1 MKLIYNLGG
10 DFDMNI
16 LSLFNGLGGL
26 PLACDRANISY
37 DKCYYSEIDK
47 YANKVME
54 KNYPDSIP
62 LGDVTKW
69 KEWDIDWSSIGL
81 VSAGFP
87 CFAKGS
93 SVMTKMGYKDISEVE
108 IGDLVMTHKNRWKEV
123 ITIFNKENLI
133 YKVKAQGL
141 VETETTEEHPYL
153 VSKMFRVNGKRVFSK
168 PDWVEVKDLKVGD
181 FICYPKILNENN
193 PLNLTLDEA
202 YLIGRYIADGHTTM
216 HNRTETGRENER
228 FYNLILSVGSH
239 KIPNTPIKHHLHKH
253 TQSTH
258 RMVFSNKRLVNIV
271 EEYCGR
277 GAKNKVISPVL
288 LELPKDL
295 LEQLVCGLLDG
306 DGSSKDGIYS
316 LTTVSKNLVMSLN
329 LAIMKLYGVVGNI
342 TYTERPPK
350 TVICGRTVNQSDTYT
365 LRFTKEVRKQK
376 HYHETDDYFL
386 APIKGVV
393 ETGSFKDVY
402 NIEVDVDNSYTVNNC
417 IVHNCQ
423 AWSVAGQQQGDKDER
438 GMLFWTTLEVISQ
451 VLKHNPNAK
460 FLMENVKMKK
470 EFEQYITYHTEQ
482 ALGDVEKILIN
493 SALVSAQNRNRYYWT
508 NFKVEQPEDKGILLK
523 DIFTGGID
531 ITESVLKKPVGTST
545 YRNTWK
551 NMVSLY
557 AKSKCLTAS
566 GQNISNASCTNIKI
580 SDNVVVR
587 ATVQANAEHTY
598 NGKVPTLTAAMGVGG
613 GNVPLLTDNET
624 ASQYKGKYI
633 DKNERLKYRKLTP
646 IECERLQTIPEI
658 KKSVIIDFSEKQGK
672 IEWLLEHQRKS
683 VNVGAKYHKLQS
695 SALSAEEKELNQCAS
710 AAMSCLSISQAD
722 QEMLVQKSVRI
733 VLGECQLQLNY
744 QGKPLLSVNVA
755 ELLKKQVHP
764 ALEVDIAQ
772 EIAGINSILEKIL
785 HSGKVGLPVS
795 LKSSTHQESGSSNAE
810 RYGQEIELGVK
821 DAKLSAVQ
829 DLMDT
834 YTILDHGQNLK
845 TLDLNLLTLFYFVSS
860 VIDLLTLEK
869 IQKVSLLKI
878 SIEYSCGFTY
888 MVSNTQRY
896 KMIGNGWTID
906 VIAHI
911 LKHISN

>member
-1 MKLIYNLGG
+1 
-10 DFDMNI
+10 MNI

-26 PLACDRANISY
+26 PLACDRAGISY

-93 SVMTKMGYKDISEVE
+93 SVLTKVGYKDVSEVE

-123 ITIFNKENLI
+123 ITLFHKENFI

-141 VETETTEEHPYL
+141 VGTETTEEHPYL
-153 VSKMFRVNGKRVFSK
+153 ASKMVRVNGKRVFSK

-216 HNRTETGRENER
+216 HNRTEIGRESER

-239 KIPNTPIKHHLHKH
+239 KIPNIPIKYHLHKH

-271 EEYCGR
+271 EEHCGR
-277 GAKNKVISPVL
+277 GAKNKMISPVL

-295 LEQLVCGLLDG
+295 LEQLVRGLLDG
-306 DGSSKDGIYS
+306 DGSSKGGIYS

-365 LRFTKEVRKQK
+365 LRFTKEIRKQK
-376 HYHETDDYFL
+376 HYHETEDYFL
-386 APIKGVV
+386 APIKEVV
-393 ETGSFKDVY
+393 ATGSLKDVY
-402 NIEVDVDNSYTVNNC
+402 NIEVEDDNSYTVNNC

-423 AWSVAGQQQGDKDER
+423 SWSVAGQQQGDRDER

-451 VLKHNPNAK
+451 VLKHSPKAK
-460 FLMENVKMKK
+460 FLLENVKMKK

-508 NFKVEQPEDKGILLK
+508 NFKVTQPDDKGVLLK
-523 DIFTGGID
+523 DIIEDLPLNESMPDNVEFKQNYAQLDLNNKGNKSQDQRAFYINGKHGTLPANGG
-531 ITESVLKKPVGTST
+531 
-545 YRNTWK
+545 W
-551 NMVSLY
+551 
-557 AKSKCLTAS
+557 SKVKVCGDAIFGRYLVNGKTNALTTV
-566 GQNISNASCTNIKI
+566 QK
-580 SDNVVVR
+580 DNVVVR

-613 GNVPLLTDNET
+613 GNVPLLTNNET

-633 DKNERLKYRKLTP
+633 DKNDRLKYRKLTP
-646 IECERLQTIPEI
+646 LECERLQT
-658 KKSVIIDFSEKQGK
+658 
-672 IEWLLEHQRKS
+672 
-683 VNVGAKYHKLQS
+683 
-695 SALSAEEKELNQCAS
+695 
-710 AAMSCLSISQAD
+710 
-722 QEMLVQKSVRI
+722 
-733 VLGECQLQLNY
+733 
-744 QGKPLLSVNVA
+744 
-755 ELLKKQVHP
+755 
-764 ALEVDIAQ
+764 
-772 EIAGINSILEKIL
+772 
-785 HSGKVGLPVS
+785 LPDNW
-795 LKSSTHQESGSSNAE
+795 T
-810 RYGQEIELGVK
+810 
-821 DAKLSAVQ
+821 D
-829 DLMDT
+829 
-834 YTILDHGQNLK
+834 
-845 TLDLNLLTLFYFVSS
+845 
-860 VIDLLTLEK
+860 
-869 IQKVSLLKI
+869 
-878 SIEYSCGFTY
+878 C
-888 MVSNTQRY
+888 VSNTQRY

-911 LKHISN
+911 LKHVSN